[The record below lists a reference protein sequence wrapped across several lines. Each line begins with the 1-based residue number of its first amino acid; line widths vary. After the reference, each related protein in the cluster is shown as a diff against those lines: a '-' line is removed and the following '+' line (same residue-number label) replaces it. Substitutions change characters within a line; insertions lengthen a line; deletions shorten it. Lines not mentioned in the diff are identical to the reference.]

1 MFLYVECLHVYL
13 VAVESHETGF
23 YAEGASLVETSATG
37 LCPQFA
43 QVGDVHFAESVKVE
57 FIQDVER
64 ACHEY
69 ADGS

>member
-1 MFLYVECLHVYL
+1 MDKIKEIKGYASSLGLTHTRDDLETII
-13 VAVESHETGF
+13 HE
-23 YAEGASLVETSATG
+23 AEK
-37 LCPQFA
+37 A
-43 QVGDVHFAESVKVE
+43 QSGYVE